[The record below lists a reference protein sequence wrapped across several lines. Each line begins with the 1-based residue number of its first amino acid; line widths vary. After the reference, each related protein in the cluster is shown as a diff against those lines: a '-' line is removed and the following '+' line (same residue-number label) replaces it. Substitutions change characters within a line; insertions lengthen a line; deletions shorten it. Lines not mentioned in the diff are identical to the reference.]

1 MNAKNKRT
9 MLVIVAKRGPKSPMT
24 DEHKAALA
32 MGRREGKA
40 VRDYLEA
47 LQAHKP
53 KRGRKR
59 TPESIRKRLHEID
72 LEIVDAEPVR
82 QLRLTQDRLDLQAEL
97 ATAGAGVNLP
107 RLEAEFVEVAKK
119 YADRNRISY
128 QAWRQIG
135 VDAAILKKAGI
146 NRGD

>member
-1 MNAKNKRT
+1 MRSIGTYAPL
-9 MLVIVAKRGPKSPMT
+9 MAKRGPKNPMT

-47 LQAHKP
+47 LQTHKP

-59 TPESIRKRLHEID
+59 TPETIRKRLNEID
-72 LEIVDAEPVR
+72 AEILDTDPVR

-107 RLEAEFVEVAKK
+107 RLESEFVEVAKK
-119 YADRNRISY
+119 YALRNGISY
-128 QAWRQIG
+128 QAWRQVG
-135 VDAAILKKAGI
+135 VDAAVLRKSGI
-146 NRGD
+146 SRGD

>member
-1 MNAKNKRT
+1 M
-9 MLVIVAKRGPKSPMT
+9 AKRGPKSPMT
-24 DEHKAALA
+24 AEHKAALA

-59 TPESIRKRLHEID
+59 TPESIRKRLHEIET
-72 LEIVDAEPVR
+72 EILDADPVR
-82 QLRLTQDRLDLQAEL
+82 QLRLTQDRLDLQEEL

-107 RLEAEFVEVAKK
+107 RLEAEFVEVAKG
-119 YADRNRISY
+119 YGERNRISY
-128 QAWRQIG
+128 QAWRQVG
-135 VDAAILKKAGI
+135 VEAAVLKKAGI
-146 NRGD
+146 TRGG